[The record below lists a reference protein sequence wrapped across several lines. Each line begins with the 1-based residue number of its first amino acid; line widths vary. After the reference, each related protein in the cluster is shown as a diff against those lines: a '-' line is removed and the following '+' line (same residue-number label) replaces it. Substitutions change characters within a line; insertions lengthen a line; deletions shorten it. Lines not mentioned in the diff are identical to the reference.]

1 MSLAI
6 TLYESC
12 KLSNKYTQVFKDR
25 TTMATYLATL
35 TYSQIYSGDDIY
47 YTNSGTIS
55 IDNTTLTGNKGDKY
69 NYIEFTET
77 DSNGT
82 ITKRYGF
89 VNKITLIDTVA
100 IIEYEEDIWHT
111 YAISTNSHNINLF
124 NSLLIQAKTI
134 NGGTGYEYTLSEVAG
149 FPKQLPTQIESQ
161 HPPKFYD
168 TNVGLDEKWCYV
180 VVVGSMYKLSAQ
192 GDVNDRFT
200 SCYLLSRKE
209 STTGGNIPD
218 DSAKEY
224 FWKADNQLIELLISL
239 KAKSSDTHITNH
251 LVNENNWNYEIADII
266 LIPNTIGGAIF
277 NSVTSSDSTHDGE
290 LYQEFELTMS
300 YHDFVTGSGSLADFD
315 TEVGF
320 NNLILRDEYSYIS
333 GGVLKYTQNGF
344 LASQK
349 VVYSTT
355 FKGDYKYMAI
365 GNYSR
370 ILSKEFEGYSN
381 VHAKYEFCFNQY
393 DCAIK
398 LFFKNEIF
406 DITSDLK
413 LNLPISVVSADIT
426 QQQKIAREVGNM
438 TGLIG
443 MARQTISGVS
453 SISNMGIGTYQNVG
467 NAQTEAGA
475 TASAMSGG
483 VSIGASA
490 LNTMYGLLSS
500 SIQLSARNQPQYL
513 TNSVNDVNDIAMKN
527 CILGILREIE
537 IDPNNQTLIDKMI
550 NTYGYIYRVIVN
562 KFDTVYVAN
571 NYVKFAQANVYG
583 NFSQSIARGLE
594 RILENGIVLL

>member
-100 IIEYEEDIWHT
+100 VIEYEEDIWHT

-149 FPKQLPTQIESQ
+149 FPKQLPTAIESQ

-168 TNVGLDEKWCYV
+168 TLAGLDEKWCYI

-192 GDVNDRFT
+192 GEVNQRFS

-209 STTGGNIPD
+209 STTNGITPD

-224 FWKADNQLIELLISL
+224 FWKIDNQVLDILITL

-266 LIPNTIGGAIF
+266 LIPDKIGASIF
-277 NSVTSSDSTHDGE
+277 NSVTSSDSTHDDE
-290 LYQEFELTMS
+290 LYQDFELTIN
-300 YHDFVTGSGSLADFD
+300 YHDFASGSGALANFD

-320 NNLILRDEYSYIS
+320 NNLILESRSSYIS
-333 GGVLKYTQNGF
+333 GGVLKYTHNGF
-344 LASQK
+344 LVNQK
-349 VVYSTT
+349 VEYNTT

-370 ILSKEFEGYSN
+370 TLSKEFEGYTN
-381 VHAKYEFCFNQY
+381 CQAKYEFCFNQY
-393 DCAIK
+393 DASIK

-413 LNLPISVVSADIT
+413 VNLPISVVSADIT

-467 NAQTEAGA
+467 NAQTESGA

-483 VSIGASA
+483 ISIGASA